1 MTITDP
7 RTVVQHRQP
16 LLADAPALVPVLD
29 LTIPVYNDEA
39 RLEAS
44 LRRLHSHLMESLP
57 HAFRITIA
65 DNASTDATLRIAERL
80 ARELPELWVVRFQ
93 DRGRGNALRQVWQT
107 SPSPILA
114 YMEADLPADLSALAP
129 LLAPL
134 FSGHSDVAVGTR
146 LAPASHSNL
155 SPLRQFISRSYNAL
169 LRTLMGAHVS
179 DAQCAFKAIRADAAR
194 KLLPYIKDDRWF
206 FDTELMIDAELCGLR
221 VHEVPV
227 DWTDDPNSS
236 VDVVRTA
243 FADLRGVARL
253 MRDLAGGRVPVRKL
267 RTELGAA
274 AATGSGIPG
283 RVLRALGWAA
293 VCVAAFLLW
302 CNLLGAF
309 PAALTALVLTALAA
323 RVAGGFRT
331 LLHGQNSVHR
341 PHNNE
346 LPQHLHLT

>member
-7 RTVVQHRQP
+7 GTVVHHPQDP
-16 LLADAPALVPVLD
+16 GVGVPARVPVLD
-29 LTIPVYNDEA
+29 LTVPVCDEEA
-39 RLEAS
+39 RLEAN

-57 HAFRITIA
+57 HAFRITVA
-65 DNASTDATLRIAERL
+65 DNASTDGTLRIAERL
-80 ARELPELWVVRFQ
+80 ARELPELLVVRFQ
-93 DRGRGNALRQVWQT
+93 DRGRGNALRQVWQN

-114 YMEADLPADLSALAP
+114 YMEAELPADLSALAP

-134 FSGHSDVAVGTR
+134 LSGHSDVAVGTR
-146 LAPASHSNL
+146 LSPASHTNL
-155 SPLRQFISRSYNAL
+155 SPQRQIISRSYNAL

-243 FADLRGVARL
+243 FADLRGMARL
-253 MRDLAGGRVPVRKL
+253 MRDLARGRVPVREL
-267 RTELGAA
+267 RRELGAVA
-274 AATGSGIPG
+274 ETGSGIPG

-293 VCVAAFLLW
+293 VFVVVVLLTS
-302 CNLLGAF
+302 NPLGLLPG
-309 PAALTALVLTALAA
+309 ALTALVLTGSAA
-323 RVAGGFRT
+323 RVAAGLRVVLRGKK
-331 LLHGQNSVHR
+331 SAHR
-341 PHNNE
+341 PHSIE
-346 LPQHLHLT
+346 LPQARAQ